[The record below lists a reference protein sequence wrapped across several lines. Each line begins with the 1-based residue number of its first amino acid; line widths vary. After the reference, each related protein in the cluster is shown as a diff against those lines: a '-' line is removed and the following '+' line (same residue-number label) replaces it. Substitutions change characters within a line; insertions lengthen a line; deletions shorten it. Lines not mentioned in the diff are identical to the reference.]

1 MILGLGLRVWV
12 VMDGVFDDSA
22 QDASIYIYRAL
33 IALLQVLSK
42 AALRWV
48 GSSGKGL
55 RMCWGL
61 GFGLGQLCVVAHL

>member
-1 MILGLGLRVWV
+1 M
-12 VMDGVFDDSA
+12 VFSMTLHRMHLY
-22 QDASIYIYRAL
+22 IYIYRAL